1 MLAWID
7 VADRA
12 ALAAIGTAVEAVP
25 LLPALCGMVLNSGLL
40 KAGVPLAV
48 LWLLWL
54 SPADQGEGQGGAQAP
69 ARVAPILAGLGGLLG
84 AVLAGRIAQLA
95 LPHRPRPIL
104 LPDLAATLPLP
115 GLADQ
120 FDGWS
125 AFPSD
130 HGALAGALAVACLA
144 LSRPVGVLMSAWLAV
159 VVVLPRLYL
168 GLHWVSDMLAGLA
181 LGGGIT
187 WLALRLGPPRRLLRR
202 VQDLASA
209 HPPAALAALFLLSFE
224 IATLFDG
231 TRLMARVLGR
241 AILG

>member
-1 MLAWID
+1 MPSVLAWID
-7 VADRA
+7 AVDRA

-25 LLPALCGMVLNSGLL
+25 LLPALCGVVLNADLL

-54 SPADQGEGQGGAQAP
+54 SPAGKDQAGL
-69 ARVAPILAGLGGLLG
+69 APILAGLGGLLG
-84 AVLAGRIAQLA
+84 AVLAGRIAQVS
-95 LPHRPRPIL
+95 LPHRPRPIQV
-104 LPDLAATLPLP
+104 PELAATLPLP
-115 GLADQ
+115 GLASQ

-144 LSRPVGVLMSAWLAV
+144 MSRPVGALLAGWLAV
-159 VVVLPRLYL
+159 LVVLPRLYL
-168 GLHWVSDMLAGLA
+168 GLHWLSDMLAGLL

-187 WLALRLGPPRRLLRR
+187 WLALRLGPPRRLLARA
-202 VQDLASA
+202 QQLATA
-209 HPPAALAALFLLSFE
+209 HPPAALAALFLVSFE
-224 IATLFDG
+224 IATLFDA